1 MKKEKINITNQ
12 RLVCRDDV
20 EKINGLKLVN
30 IYPSSLLKVTK

>member
-20 EKINGLKLVN
+20 EKINGLKLEIFIQAVC
-30 IYPSSLLKVTK
+30 